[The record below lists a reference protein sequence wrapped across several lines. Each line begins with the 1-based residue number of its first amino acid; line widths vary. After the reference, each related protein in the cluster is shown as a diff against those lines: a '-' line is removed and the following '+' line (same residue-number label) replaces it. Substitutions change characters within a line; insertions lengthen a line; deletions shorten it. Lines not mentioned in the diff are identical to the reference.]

1 MAPALKTKLFVEINA
16 SMKETGIQS
25 ITNFRKYM
33 FLKRL
38 LDYCTV
44 QLCNA
49 RSKFSVSITMPVEM
63 NVWTMINNA
72 MALAQKTQSY
82 VEIDASGIK
91 SIANFA
97 DNA

>member
-1 MAPALKTKLFVEINA
+1 MAPALKTQSFVEIDA

-25 ITNFRKYM
+25 ITNFRTYM

-38 LDYCTV
+38 LDYYSV

-63 NVWTMINNA
+63 NVWTSINNA
-72 MALAQKTQSY
+72 MALAQKTQPF
-82 VEIDASGIK
+82 VEI
-91 SIANFA
+91 
-97 DNA
+97 NA